1 MVTSWPHPKPVK
13 GQRQTTFADQRYNHS
28 AAFCPSRLFSTAAGA
43 PPPPIPC
50 PNPGDSSETA
60 AAHCPACSA
69 LASTLDA
76 LAYNFRDGLT
86 LPALDMPQQLAAPAP
101 LADDSRSHHVGSP
114 PQPLNC
120 CCASSRAQLLA
131 RSGVG
136 NQGGLHFSHRGAC
149 DGELGAAASTQ
160 TCVFLTI
167 CFSKPHLRPG
177 GTDTRGTVSC

>member
-1 MVTSWPHPKPVK
+1 MVTLWPHPKPVK

-50 PNPGDSSETA
+50 PNPGVSSETA

-101 LADDSRSHHVGSP
+101 LTP
-114 PQPLNC
+114 KPC
-120 CCASSRAQLLA
+120 
-131 RSGVG
+131 
-136 NQGGLHFSHRGAC
+136 F
-149 DGELGAAASTQ
+149 
-160 TCVFLTI
+160 TC
-167 CFSKPHLRPG
+167 
-177 GTDTRGTVSC
+177 DTRFTHFTRSTHFTHLLLEIQLQQSALHHQALALVRLTSD